1 MAFKAVD
8 QLLTALD
15 LYQVETTETFP
26 TGTIVRGMDLN
37 LGGGE
42 FMYVRAAAAIPAGS
56 MVELTSALASG
67 KLTTKAQIWQAA
79 AALTKNL
86 GVALVALETDEYGWI
101 QVQGNAIVTVSG
113 SVVVGERAFWQANG
127 VVSSTGVNGR
137 QALGVHAVAV
147 HNAVIGAAAIGSG
160 FAVYSL
166 QRPFSQG
173 QVT

>member
-26 TGTIVRGMDLN
+26 TGMIVRGMDLN

-42 FMYVRAAAAIPAGS
+42 FIYAQAAATIAAGN
-56 MVELTSALASG
+56 MCELTSALSAG
-67 KLTTKAQIWQAA
+67 KLTTRAQTWQAA

-86 GVALVALETDEYGWI
+86 GVALVAMTVGQYGWF
-101 QVQGNAIVTVSG
+101 QVQGNAIVTVNG
-113 SVVVGERAFWQANG
+113 SVVVGERGFWQANG
-127 VVSSTGVNGR
+127 VLSSTGVNGR
-137 QALGVHAVAV
+137 QALGVHATAV

-160 FAVYSL
+160 FAVYNL

-173 QVT
+173 QVV